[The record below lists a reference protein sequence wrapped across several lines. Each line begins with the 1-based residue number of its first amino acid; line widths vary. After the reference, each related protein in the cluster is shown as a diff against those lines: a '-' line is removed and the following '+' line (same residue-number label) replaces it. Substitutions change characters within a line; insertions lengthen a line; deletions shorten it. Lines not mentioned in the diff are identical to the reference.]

1 MKRFNAILA
10 LSLSLFALTACG
22 EETKTVTDAAKD
34 ATGAAADVAK
44 DTTGKAVDVA
54 KDATG
59 KTVDA
64 AKDATGKTVDAAKD
78 ATGKATDTAKGAM
91 GSVTDM
97 AGKMMGIKDG
107 AMGMKDGVAAA
118 LVAVK
123 AGDFKAAQT
132 EATKLKESW
141 GKISD
146 TVEKQSGG
154 SYKTI
159 NDGIASVETSLK
171 DAKPDKAKV
180 TSQLQSLTTAV
191 AGLIK

>member
-44 DTTGKAVDVA
+44 DAA
-54 KDATG
+54 G

-64 AKDATGKTVDAAKD
+64 AKDTTGKAVDTAKD
-78 ATGKATDTAKGAM
+78 ATGKATDTAKGAV
-91 GSVTDM
+91 GSVTAM
-97 AGKMMGIKDG
+97 ASKAMGIKDG
-107 AMGMKDGVAAA
+107 AIGMKDSVAAA
-118 LVAVK
+118 LTAAK
-123 AGDFKAAQT
+123 SGDFKTAQT

-141 GKISD
+141 GKISEL
-146 TVEKQSGG
+146 VEKQSGD

-159 NDGIASVETSLK
+159 NDGLANVETSLK
-171 DAKPDKAKV
+171 DANPDKAKV
-180 TSQLQSLTTAV
+180 TSQLQSLTTAG